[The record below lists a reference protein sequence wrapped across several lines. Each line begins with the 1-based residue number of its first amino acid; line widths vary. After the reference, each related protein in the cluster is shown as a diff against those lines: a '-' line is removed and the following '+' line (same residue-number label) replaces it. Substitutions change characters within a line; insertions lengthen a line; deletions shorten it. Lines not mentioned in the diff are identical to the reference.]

1 MMIRYAKGL
10 GFSLTDIRKL
20 LTVTEEIVTEA
31 KKEDG
36 LR

>member
-1 MMIRYAKGL
+1 MIK
-10 GFSLTDIRKL
+10 IRKL